1 MKDVENWLKV
11 KMKSYRLI
19 LQLKSNLVI
28 ESFVL
33 FNQNQPNG
41 PSGLLVRNR
50 VEMGE
55 DGYEQSES
63 VFSQKKK

>member
-1 MKDVENWLKV
+1 MKDAENWLKV
-11 KMKSYRLI
+11 KMKSYRLM
-19 LQLKSNLVI
+19 LQLKSNLAI
-28 ESFVL
+28 ESFAL

-41 PSGLLVRNR
+41 PNGLLVRNR
-50 VEMGE
+50 VEMEE